1 MQLGERFYQQQEREP
16 LCCTFMIDSRYGP
29 QIFWVL
35 ATALAYT
42 LLELAVCKGKG
53 IKVKTNFQ

>member
-1 MQLGERFYQQQEREP
+1 MREYH
-16 LCCTFMIDSRYGP
+16 CTFMIDSRYGP

-42 LLELAVCKGKG
+42 LLELAVFKGRE
-53 IKVKTNFQ
+53 ITSEY